1 MIFVASPFLCLSAF
15 KATANR
21 NNMKS
26 YKMNENERQQFKE
39 NSSADETEAAVRWR
53 NKKLYYLSEET
64 VRIEMWLSFN
74 QHFFI

>member
-39 NSSADETEAAVRWR
+39 NSSADETEAAVR
-53 NKKLYYLSEET
+53 
-64 VRIEMWLSFN
+64 
-74 QHFFI
+74 